1 MKGISKIILGTA
13 QFGLAYGINNK
24 TGKPS
29 QELVFEI
36 LNLAYDSGIRILDSA
51 EAYGNAHKVIG
62 NFHARHPDRKFEII
76 SKLPHD
82 FEGNIA
88 QKINKYLDELG
99 TSKLKALLFHSYK
112 VYKSNRLLFDKK
124 HRADYRDKFELT
136 GVSVY
141 TNEEF
146 SDVIDDETIDIIQ
159 LPFNLFDNISL
170 RGELIAKA
178 KGRGK
183 MIHTRS
189 AFLQGLFFVEDS
201 NKTTEALKKEI
212 KIVKDFC
219 AELNIS
225 ISTLALNYCIQQPLI
240 DNVLIGVET
249 MEQLQQNLESSLIEI
264 PQNYIS
270 KINSIIVNNKD
281 LLNPVK
287 WN

>member
-1 MKGISKIILGTA
+1 MTGISKLILGTA
-13 QFGLAYGINNK
+13 QFGLTYGINNK
-24 TGKPS
+24 TGKPG

-51 EAYGNAHKVIG
+51 EAYGNAHAVIG

-82 FEGNIA
+82 FKGNIT
-88 QKINKYLDELG
+88 QKISEYLDELG
-99 TSKLKALLFHSYK
+99 ISKLKALLFHSYK
-112 VYKSNRLLFDKK
+112 IYNSNRLLFDKK
-124 HRADYRDKFELT
+124 HRAEYLDKFELT

-146 SDVIDDETIDIIQ
+146 SHVIDDETIDTIQ

-178 KGRGK
+178 KERGK
-183 MIHTRS
+183 LIHTRS
-189 AFLQGLFFVEDS
+189 AFLQGLFFVVDS
-201 NKTTEALKKEI
+201 NKTTDALKKEI
-212 KIVKDFC
+212 KLVKDIC
-219 AELNIS
+219 SELNIS

-270 KINSIIVNNKD
+270 RINSIIVNNKD
-281 LLNPVK
+281 LLNPVT